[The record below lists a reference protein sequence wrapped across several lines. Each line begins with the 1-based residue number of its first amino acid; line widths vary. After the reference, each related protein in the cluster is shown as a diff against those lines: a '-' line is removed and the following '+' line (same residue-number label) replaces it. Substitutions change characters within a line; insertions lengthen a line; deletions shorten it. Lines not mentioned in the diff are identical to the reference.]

1 MATLYIPADLLRAA
15 MICASTEKGRYYLN
29 GVFIDPAGLVVST
42 DGHRAFVGKFDIC
55 EAGDGSQRPA
65 PASFGGYIIPLATLK
80 RVLTGNKARLI
91 AVSGDEIDGQRY
103 EAVDGTFPDWRRI
116 VPPAEA
122 SGEPAQ
128 FNPAYVADMG
138 KIGALIGAG
147 GKGRL
152 GAHFHHNGA
161 GNPCGVTF
169 PGAPDAFGVLMP
181 MRSGEDGASW
191 RNARAIA

>member
-1 MATLYIPADLLRAA
+1 MTDVYIPADYLRAA
-15 MICASTEKGRYYLN
+15 MICASTEKTRYYLN
-29 GVFIDPAGLVVST
+29 GVYVDAAGFIVST
-42 DGHRAFVGKFDIC
+42 DGHRAFIGRFDPC

-91 AVSGDEIDGQRY
+91 AVSGGEIDGLRY
-103 EAVDGTFPDWRRI
+103 EPIDGTFPDWRRI

-128 FNPAYVADMG
+128 FNPGYVADMG
-138 KIGALIGAG
+138 KIGALIGDG
-147 GKGRL
+147 GKGKL

-161 GNPCGVTF
+161 GNPVGVTF

-181 MRSGEDGASW
+181 IRSDEDGGSW
-191 RNARAIA
+191 RNARAIV